1 MKLDIYRKFSNA
13 LAVLVVASVAWIVY
27 EVPSCQALLD
37 TDVVKMQTHI
47 LLEEMASQCPCE
59 CIIWDELKRVWKS
72 S

>member
-27 EVPSCQALLD
+27 EVPSGQALLD

-47 LLEEMASQCPCE
+47 LLEEMASQGPCE
-59 CIIWDELKRVWKS
+59 RIIWDELKRVWKS